1 MTNNELQQSFDY
13 FDRDHNG
20 TIDFSEFCELLDAL
34 NSEMEQDTRR
44 VGFDI
49 IDSDH
54 NGSID
59 FEEFCSWWQDQD

>member
-1 MTNNELQQSFDY
+1 MDSNELKLTFDF

-20 TIDFSEFCELLDAL
+20 SIDFDEFCELLDAL
-34 NSEMEQDTRR
+34 DSEMESDTRR

-54 NGSID
+54 NGTID
-59 FEEFCSWWQDQD
+59 FEEFSGWWLGQE

>member
-1 MTNNELQQSFDY
+1 MNKTELRQTFSH

-20 TIDFSEFCELLDAL
+20 AIDFGEFCELLQAL
-34 NSEMEQDTRR
+34 NADVDDESRK

-54 NGSID
+54 SGTID
-59 FEEFCSWWQDQD
+59 FEEFLTWWMDQG